1 MVMTSRLAIFA
12 ILAGATSPIALA
24 QASDPVEGILACR
37 SIENIEARLE
47 CFDAAAVTLAT
58 ARETGDVLT
67 VTRED
72 VEAVERDSFGFSL
85 PSLPRFRLPQF
96 AQRSAER
103 TMAERTHDALEGVDV
118 TTTEDATD
126 TASAETVASAGSDTS
141 PAPATPASPPAEAQ
155 PEHSVQILERNE
167 DGGVERI
174 VMNIERTRVVGYNTT
189 IFYME
194 NGQVWRQIDSDRV
207 RLPRNS
213 DTLTAEVRRG
223 AMGSYLLR
231 VNGGGRAIRVRR
243 ER

>member
-1 MVMTSRLAIFA
+1 MVMTSRLAIIA
-12 ILAGATSPIALA
+12 VLAGAVSPVALA
-24 QASDPVEGILACR
+24 QANDPVDGILSCR
-37 SIENIEARLE
+37 SIEEIEARLT
-47 CFDAAAVTLAT
+47 CFDAAAATLAT
-58 ARETGDVLT
+58 ARESGDVLT

-103 TMAERTHDALEGVDV
+103 TAAARTHDALEGVASSA
-118 TTTEDATD
+118 TEED
-126 TASAETVASAGSDTS
+126 TQIASADESAPEHSST
-141 PAPATPASPPAEAQ
+141 PAAPTAPAETSL

-167 DGGVERI
+167 DGDVERV

-207 RLPRNS
+207 RMPRNT
-213 DTLTAEVRRG
+213 DNLTAEVRRG

-231 VNGGGRAIRVRR
+231 IDGAGRAIRVRR